1 MKKTIFILLTVL
13 FCLYS
18 RTVYCE
24 SYTHISGEDG
34 FNKTT
39 DEIMSGNFNL
49 SPEEII
55 KKFTD
60 SLFNEIRNS
69 RSELVG
75 IIIIAALS
83 GILQSLKTSA
93 ESGINET
100 AFFACFVVIALSALK
115 IFSNTVS
122 YGVNVVQALTDF
134 ITKLAPVFTA
144 LLVSCGAI
152 SSAAA
157 FHPIL
162 SAAVFVLAWLVE
174 NCIVPLIYFSAVL
187 GIVSHLTPRL
197 QIKTFT
203 ALIRSTGK
211 WILTA
216 ALTIF
221 GGITAIYGFTAPVM
235 DAVALKGI
243 KFTVASFVPVV
254 GGLLTETVETVLS
267 GTQLMKNT
275 VGTAGIITLISICTV
290 PIIKIF
296 AIRIMLELCSAAA
309 EPLSDKR
316 ITDMLKDISAS
327 ISLVLATVFTTSML
341 FIICIGIIMGATA

>member
-1 MKKTIFILLTVL
+1 MKKLIIIFITIIFLCPVTAV
-13 FCLYS
+13 FCN
-18 RTVYCE
+18 E
-24 SYTHISGEDG
+24 FTHIPGEDG
-34 FNKTT
+34 FNRTS
-39 DEIMSGNFNL
+39 DEIISGKLNL
-49 SPEEII
+49 SPEYIF
-55 KKFTD
+55 KNFT
-60 SLFNEIRNS
+60 
-69 RSELVG
+69 ELLC

-83 GILQSLKTSA
+83 GILQTLKTDSQN
-93 ESGINET
+93 STNET
-100 AFFACFVVIALSALK
+100 AFFTCFIVIALSSLK
-115 IFSNTVS
+115 VFLNTVS
-122 YGVNVVQALTDF
+122 YGINTVQMLTDF
-134 ITKLAPVFTA
+134 ITKLAPVFTS
-144 LLVSCGAI
+144 LLFASGSI
-152 SSAAA
+152 SSGAA

-162 SAAVFVLAWLVE
+162 SGAVFVLAWIIE

-221 GGITAIYGFTAPVM
+221 GGITTIYGFTAPVM

-243 KFTVASFVPVV
+243 KFSVGSLVPVV

-275 VGTAGIITLISICTV
+275 VGTAGIITIITICAV

-296 AIRIMLELCSAAA
+296 AIRIFIELCSAAT
-309 EPLSDKR
+309 EVLSDKR
-316 ITDMLKDISAS
+316 ITDMLKDISS
-327 ISLVLATVFTTSML
+327 SVSLVLAMVFTSSML
-341 FIICIGIIMGATA
+341 FIICIGIIMAATS